1 MKHVLVTGGA
11 GFIGKNVA
19 KYAIKIGIQ
28 VTIIDWA
35 TLSSEES
42 IEFIKLGINYIQY
55 DIRDTEKLNTIDG
68 KYDSIIHLAA
78 QVSVPKSFTHQKET
92 EEINIEG
99 TANVISLAKRLGIKR
114 FILASSS
121 AVYGDCKDIP
131 LTEDNTGTLLSP
143 YAKTKH
149 ENEEMIKTEFEE
161 GNEFLALRF
170 FNVYGSGQS
179 ANSQYAA
186 VIPKFLQCV
195 KKSEPITIFGD
206 GKQSRD
212 FVHVSDVSRLLVT
225 LSVESWSSPGQ
236 HVFNVGT
243 GQSCSIS
250 QLVELIQDINGE
262 NPSLEIRYEDERSGD
277 ILHSVS
283 SILSIKEQLNWEP
296 MISFEQGL
304 RQLIKGF

>member
-121 AVYGDCKDIP
+121 AVYGDCKEIP
-131 LTEDNTGTLLSP
+131 LTEDNIGTLLSP

-212 FVHVSDVSRLLVT
+212 FVNVSEVSRLLVN
-225 LSVESWSSPGQ
+225 LSVETWPFPSQ

-243 GQSCSIS
+243 GQSYTIS
-250 QLVELIQDINGE
+250 QLVELIQAIIE
-262 NPSLEIRYEDERSGD
+262 EKSSLKIRYETERSGD
-277 ILHSVS
+277 ILHSVA
-283 SILSIKEQLNWEP
+283 SIMAIKEQLNWEP
-296 MISFEQGL
+296 VISLEQGL
-304 RQLIKGF
+304 QQLIKGV

>member
-121 AVYGDCKDIP
+121 AVYGDCKEIP

-277 ILHSVS
+277 ILHSVA

>member
-19 KYAIKIGIQ
+19 KYAIKMGIQ

-42 IEFIKLGINYIQY
+42 IEFTKLGINYIQY
-55 DIRDTEKLNTIDG
+55 DIRDLAKLNSISG
-68 KYDSIIHLAA
+68 EFDSIIHLAA
-78 QVSVPKSFTHQKET
+78 QVSVPKSFTHKKET

-161 GNEFLALRF
+161 GSEFLALRF

-225 LSVESWSSPGQ
+225 LSVESWSFPGQ

-250 QLVELIQDINGE
+250 QLVELIQDINEE
-262 NPSLEIRYEDERSGD
+262 NPSLEIRYENERSGD
-277 ILHSVS
+277 ILHSVA

>member
-277 ILHSVS
+277 ILHSVA

>member
-250 QLVELIQDINGE
+250 QLVELIQDINEE

-277 ILHSVS
+277 ILHSVA

>member
-143 YAKTKH
+143 YAKTKY

-250 QLVELIQDINGE
+250 QLVELIQDINEE

-277 ILHSVS
+277 ILHSVA